1 MPIIEVSNVVKT
13 FGNYKAVDNVSFNV
27 EKGRIFGLLGPNG
40 AGKTTTIRM
49 ITNIFMPDTGTINIL
64 GQPASAEIQNNLGY
78 LPEERGL
85 YKRLTVLEQLV
96 YFAQLKGVSKKEAV
110 KRAKIWLKELGAAG
124 WENKKIQ
131 ELSKG
136 MQQKVQFIST
146 ILHNPEVMIL
156 DEPFSGFDPINTEL
170 LKNIV
175 IELREQGKTI
185 ILSTHVM
192 EQVEQL
198 CDEIALINKGN
209 AVLTGNVREIKSSF
223 GRDTVIVEFD
233 GDDSFI
239 KDLNNIKIMN
249 KTSSRVEFRI
259 TDNNFNTRTIL
270 NTIMKKAEILKFEL
284 VEPSLHEIF
293 IQTVNNSNKP
303 VEIENDK

>member
-1 MPIIEVSNVVKT
+1 MPIIEVSNVVKS
-13 FGNYKAVDNVSFNV
+13 FGNYKAVNNVSFNV

-49 ITNIFMPDTGTINIL
+49 LTNIFLPDSGTINIL
-64 GQPASAEIQNNLGY
+64 GKPTSAEIQNHLGY

-85 YKRLTVLEQLV
+85 YKRIKVIEQLV
-96 YFAQLKGVSKKEAV
+96 YFAQLKGVGKREALKKAQF
-110 KRAKIWLKELGAAG
+110 WLKELGASG

-146 ILHNPEVMIL
+146 ILHDPEVMIL

-175 IELREQGKTI
+175 LELKDSGKTI

-198 CDEIALINKGN
+198 CDEIALINKGQ
-209 AVLTGNVREIKSSF
+209 AVLTGNVRDIKASF
-223 GRDTVIVEFD
+223 GRDTVVVEFD
-233 GDDSFI
+233 GDGSFADDI
-239 KDLNNIKIMN
+239 ENIKVIN
-249 KTSSRVEFRI
+249 KSNSRVEFRI
-259 TDNNFNTRTIL
+259 TDGDFDTRKIL
-270 NTIMKKAEILKFEL
+270 DKILKKAEILKFEL
-284 VEPSLHEIF
+284 VEPSLHQIF
-293 IQTVNNSNKP
+293 IQTVNQSNQP
-303 VEIENDK
+303 SEAPNEQ